1 MKSFVILVALLA
13 AVSSA
18 EWIEIDWSK
27 VRPIEE
33 FDHYWAR
40 LPAEYQFLRNMNR
53 TNRITNG
60 QEATPGQFPHQIALL
75 SEYATSTGL
84 CGGSILTRNT
94 ILTAAHCVVSGPS
107 TLASGGVAI
116 MGAHNRN
123 VQESTQQRIRFATSG
138 IRVHPQYN
146 LASIRN
152 DIATVRL
159 NSPMTFTT
167 RIQPIR
173 LPGRSD
179 TRQFGGFTGTVS
191 GFGRTS
197 DASTATSAVVRFT
210 TNPVMTNADCVAR
223 WGTTMVQN
231 QNVCLSGAGGRS
243 ACNGDSGGALTVQSG
258 GTLQIGVV
266 SFVSVNGCA
275 VGMPSVYARVSFF
288 LPWIEANSDFVAQP

>member
-1 MKSFVILVALLA
+1 MKTLVLLVGLLA
-13 AVSSA
+13 VVSA

-27 VRPIEE
+27 VRPIED
-33 FDHYWAR
+33 FDHYWER
-40 LPAEYQFLRNMNR
+40 LPAEYQFLRDTNR

-60 QEATPGQFPHQIALL
+60 QEATPGQFPFQIALI
-75 SEYATSTGL
+75 SEFGSSSGL
-84 CGGSILTRNT
+84 CGGSVLTRNF
-94 ILTAAHCVVSGPS
+94 ILTAAHCVVSGAS

-123 VQESTQQRIRFATSG
+123 IQEASQQRIRFSTSG
-138 IRVHPQYN
+138 IRRHPQYVSSS
-146 LASIRN
+146 LRN

-210 TNPVMTNADCVAR
+210 SNPVMTNTDCIAR
-223 WGTTMVQN
+223 WGSANIQA
-231 QNVCLSGAGGRS
+231 QNVCLAGTGGRS
-243 ACNGDSGGALTVQSG
+243 SCNGDSGGPLTVQSG
-258 GTLQIGVV
+258 GTIQIGVV
-266 SFVSVNGCA
+266 SFGSANGCT
-275 VGMPSVYARVSFF
+275 VGMPSVYARVSFY
-288 LPWIEANSDFVAQP
+288 LSWIEANSDFVAQP